1 MQSEIKLIYEICF
14 PISGKLAVIFR
25 TKDKNA
31 RMLAGDKP
39 VGNII
44 NLSDK
49 SVLIYNTLQL
59 AYADNSF

>member
-1 MQSEIKLIYEICF
+1 
-14 PISGKLAVIFR
+14 
-25 TKDKNA
+25 
-31 RMLAGDKP
+31 MLAGDKP